1 MQIQGSKHVKAEFQY
16 SVENLRGLAIL
27 FVLLSHVTSFENLGG
42 FGNYFLFFFRDATTW
57 FVFIS
62 GYLFYCTER
71 NKFNYWGYLRK
82 KLKFVIFPYLILS
95 VPAICIGI
103 YLNRYAYMGLSQLA
117 YGLWSLV
124 VGGSVIGPM
133 WFIPMIAIFFVV
145 SPLFFRLGGS
155 RVQYMVLMCGLAF
168 SLFSTRPFK
177 NLNPFLS
184 FVHFFGFYVLGI
196 VVSFNSERIRRVAG
210 EKSGLFLM
218 CGTFLLF
225 ILSSALH
232 IYGDQSDPAGFQEG
246 LGSFNNA
253 QLGKLALLAL
263 TFLLFSR
270 FLNVR
275 NRILAWLAEISFGLF
290 FMQGF
295 FMAIFGQ
302 LSYRVTFG
310 HPLMMLLA
318 ELSILLGGSVLAVL
332 IIKRITGRWSR
343 YVIGC

>member
-1 MQIQGSKHVKAEFQY
+1 VQIQGSKQLKAEFQY
-16 SVENLRGLAIL
+16 SVENLRGLAIIL
-27 FVLLSHVTSFENLGG
+27 VLLSHITSFENLGG
-42 FGNYFLFFFRDATTW
+42 FGSYLLYFFRDATTW

-62 GYLFYCTER
+62 GYLFYFTER
-71 NKFNYWGYLRK
+71 HKFNYRIYLWK
-82 KLKFVIFPYLILS
+82 KLKFVISPYLILS

-103 YLNRYAYMGLSQLA
+103 YLNRDIYMGLSPLA

-124 VGGSVIGPM
+124 VGGSVVGPM
-133 WFIPMIAIFFVV
+133 WFIPMIAIFFIV

-155 RVQYMVLMCGLAF
+155 RVQYMVLMCGLVF

-184 FVHFFGFYVLGI
+184 FAHFFGFYILGV
-196 VVSFNSERIRRVAG
+196 VVSFNLERIRRIAG
-210 EKSGLFLM
+210 EKSGLVLM
-218 CGTFLLF
+218 FGTFLIF
-225 ILSSALH
+225 IFSSILH
-232 IYGDQSDPAGFQEG
+232 IYGDQPDPVGFQEG
-246 LGSFNNA
+246 LGRFNNA

-263 TFLLFSR
+263 AFLLFSR

-302 LSYRVTFG
+302 LSYRVTFS